1 MLVLRLA
8 SGQYGT
14 TPDGT
19 SPDDSRAHDPS
30 WLEIGFA
37 TLLPASQPSIQ
48 PRVEADPVL
57 QLSVLFPQTGEA
69 GTCEVSLPGGAA
81 RERLR
86 VFCLDVLAP
95 YDLGGLVYDPLGS
108 LATSLSR
115 LTGQL
120 AMRGP
125 PNDGLMA
132 LWATIE
138 ADLYRFAKDPG
149 LTAAVDMAATEQV
162 GEYHR
167 FAQLNELYRDMVKL
181 LVPYGIAPG
190 RWTAWLR
197 GQEYRPVLPNSLA
210 LRIEKCLQG
219 RASHPEVAMES
230 LTRLLV
236 RHGASIMLER
246 D

>member
-1 MLVLRLA
+1 MV
-8 SGQYGT
+8 Q
-14 TPDGT
+14 
-19 SPDDSRAHDPS
+19 DSS

-37 TLLPASQPSIQ
+37 TLPPASQASIQ

-57 QLSVLFPQTGEA
+57 ELPVLFPQTGET
-69 GTCEVSLPGGAA
+69 GTYKVSLPGGTAA
-81 RERLR
+81 ERLR
-86 VFCLDVLAP
+86 AFSLDVLAP
-95 YDLGGLVYDPLGS
+95 YDFGGFVYDPLGS
-108 LATSLSR
+108 IANSLSR
-115 LTGQL
+115 LPGQQ
-120 AMRGP
+120 AGCSQ

-132 LWATIE
+132 LWAAIE

-149 LTAAVDMAATEQV
+149 LTAAVDMAATEQA

-181 LVPYGIAPG
+181 LVPYGLAPR

-197 GQEYRPVLPNSLA
+197 GQEYRPVLPQSLA
-210 LRIEKCLQG
+210 LRIEKFLQG